1 MQRLINFIVQFKEYI
16 TFSALVI
23 ISFMMIS
30 LGDVSRI
37 GGFRTVLIG
46 TVGWMQELFSWIPNP
61 GAIQAENKA
70 VRELNLQ
77 LSSEVTRMRTA
88 ILENQR
94 LRQMMDL
101 KQKSDLPLIPAEI
114 VGKSTVELRHYA
126 TLNKGRKDEIDYG
139 MSVRTDAGL
148 VGIIVGSTDHYS
160 LLEQINNR
168 NVKIAVTFVRTG
180 INGIVVWEG
189 GEYLLIKNIPESFDV
204 KIGDEVIT
212 SNYSNK
218 YPDGIPVG
226 KVIKIDNDPGSLFK
240 KIVVKPAVNFASV
253 EQVFVVDFVPDPE
266 RNQLLKEMEERLK
279 IKK

>member
-1 MQRLINFIVQFKEYI
+1 
-16 TFSALVI
+16 
-23 ISFMMIS
+23 MIS
-30 LGDVSRI
+30 LGDISRI

-77 LSSEVTRMRTA
+77 LSSKVTRMRKA

-101 KQKSDLPLIPAEI
+101 KLKSDLPLIPAEI

-126 TLNKGRKDEIDYG
+126 TLDKGRKDGLDFG

-148 VGIIVGSTDHYS
+148 VGVIVGYTDHYA

-168 NVKIAVTFVRTG
+168 NVKIATTFVRTG

-189 GEYLLIKNIPESFDV
+189 GEYLQMKNIPESFDV
-204 KIGDEVIT
+204 KKGDEVIT
-212 SNYSNK
+212 SNYSNI
-218 YPDGIPVG
+218 YPDGIPIG
-226 KVIKIDNDPGSLFK
+226 KVIKIENDPGSLFK
-240 KIVVKPAVNFASV
+240 KIIIQPAVNFASV
-253 EQVFVVDFVPDPE
+253 EQVFVVNFLPDPE
-266 RNQLLKEMEERLK
+266 RNKLVKEMEERLK
-279 IKK
+279 VRNK